1 MRLSN
6 FIIDIGRPVAYY
18 PSLKKLT
25 NSTTA
30 SILLCQ
36 FLYWSDKTNDGWFWK
51 RAEQLEEETGL
62 TYEEQKTARERLVTL
77 KLVEEKYDRL
87 NHQMWF
93 KVNQETMNDAWESLG
108 GEPTKPIVKETITK
122 VKENPVTKEVNIL
135 PVTPEPTKEI
145 KRPEDVVPK
154 TKKEYVD
161 MIKDMQNWPVTN
173 NEKLKDEI
181 RGKISVRLRVNPDNR
196 KWEDFIEYAANRQKV
211 DNQSIDKFISWA
223 ITEGFNAVYWTPEK
237 MKTLWPQ
244 AFTSKPALDTKDA
257 FVVKLPDKLAEYKEE
272 EYLSM
277 PSGFGRKKT

>member
-122 VKENPVTKEVNIL
+122 VKEKPVTKEVKIH

>member
-1 MRLSN
+1 M
-6 FIIDIGRPVAYY
+6 
-18 PSLKKLT
+18 
-25 NSTTA
+25 
-30 SILLCQ
+30 
-36 FLYWSDKTNDGWFWK
+36 
-51 RAEQLEEETGL
+51 
-62 TYEEQKTARERLVTL
+62 
-77 KLVEEKYDRL
+77 
-87 NHQMWF
+87 
-93 KVNQETMNDAWESLG
+93 
-108 GEPTKPIVKETITK
+108 
-122 VKENPVTKEVNIL
+122 TKEVKIH